1 MVVHNEPPPGS
12 RQGQTSPVPI
22 FFKNQSPTTSPF
34 PPPKKQFAFREPYLW
49 ADSLR
54 FHHFMFFNLQAYTDC
69 SFDRR
74 ISVPCEAFD
83 SASG

>member
-12 RQGQTSPVPI
+12 RQRQTAPVPI
-22 FFKNQSPTTSPF
+22 FFKNQSPATSPF
-34 PPPKKQFAFREPYLW
+34 PPPKKQFAFREPYLR

-74 ISVPCEAFD
+74 YLCAL
-83 SASG
+83 